1 MMFGIYNKTWWRHL
15 WQDMMSIYTRHGG
28 DAYEKTWWQ
37 HLRQDMMSIY
47 TNQSGDNYD
56 KTWLRYV
63 QQDMVATLFAVIRVI
78 IIL

>member
-1 MMFGIYNKTWWRHL
+1 
-15 WQDMMSIYTRHGG
+15 MMSIYTRHGG